1 MTIKTKEII
10 EELKTVLS
18 SKTIDA
24 LIPPLIFVISNII
37 FSLQIAAISAVSIA
51 VILGLVRLLLKQSF
65 SYALGGLFLV
75 ALASSLAFLT
85 KSAVSYFIPAIISSS
100 LLLLASLISIIIR
113 KPLAAWA
120 SHLTRGWPLE
130 WFWRKDI
137 KPAYREVTWF
147 WTFFL
152 LMRLILQI
160 ILFRLGESSQLT
172 WANLLLGWPFTIL
185 ILIFSY
191 IYGIWRLRQLSGPS
205 VEEFEN
211 DEQPPWSG
219 QKKGF

>member
-191 IYGIWRLRQLSGPS
+191 IYGIWRLRQLGGPG

>member
-24 LIPPLIFVISNII
+24 LVPPLIFVISNII